1 MQDFI
6 NSFTSAS
13 TWDVQTIL
21 KNNAI
26 SGDVQKFLFNVYFTL
41 FQGFVAAAIGSYVQM
56 QMHISGM
63 LTHFALIGVL
73 MYLASIPGYTNQQL
87 QTKLPVFLGF
97 CFLKGVAIGGIVEIA
112 LRVDPNIVFMAMMGT
127 MIVFLCFSGAA
138 LLSKRRSF
146 FYLSGFLSSALSL
159 FFYISIFSWFFPS
172 VGRDAVMNM
181 QIYGGLVVF
190 SGYVIVDTQVI
201 LEKAVTGINNKD
213 YVKAALEL
221 FIDAIALFVRILI
234 IILRNTQEKK
244 KREERKKRRN

>member
-146 FYLSGFLSSALSL
+146 FLPQRIFVLCSLSL
-159 FFYISIFSWFFPS
+159 FLHFNLFMVLSKCRTRCCNEYANLWGACRFF
-172 VGRDAVMNM
+172 
-181 QIYGGLVVF
+181 
-190 SGYVIVDTQVI
+190 
-201 LEKAVTGINNKD
+201 GIC
-213 YVKAALEL
+213 Y
-221 FIDAIALFVRILI
+221 R
-234 IILRNTQEKK
+234 
-244 KREERKKRRN
+244 